1 MALISLL
8 VSCIFLPLLNEA
20 TCSHFPECHN
30 GFVISFL
37 AFSLFYS
44 GLFPHIAL
52 KVAFSKQIILYSSL
66 KLSLC
71 LLIVHSAKF
80 EVPTV
85 ICKALHNLVS
95 AYYPSSFQI
104 SFLSCNL
111 SPSLTG
117 CVSISGPP
125 LSYCRKEHVMSRSW
139 VASGLFSIL
148 SFQGCISSSPFRV
161 PRLSLTPYLKY
172 VLSN

>member
-1 MALISLL
+1 MALVSLL
-8 VSCIFLPLLNEA
+8 ASCIFLPLLNEA
-20 TCSHFPECHN
+20 TSSHIPEYHN

-44 GLFPHIAL
+44 SLFPHIAL
-52 KVAFSKQIILYSSL
+52 RVAFSKQIILYSSL
-66 KLSLC
+66 KLSLW
-71 LLIVHSAKF
+71 LLIVHSSKF

-95 AYYPSSFQI
+95 AYYPSSSQI

-148 SFQGCISSSPFRV
+148 SFQCCVSSSLFRA
-161 PRLSLTPYLKY
+161 PRLYLTPYLKY